1 MCLSLQKE
9 IGAKS
14 NSVSEVYEEREERH
28 EVSSFVKKHRK
39 EFGVEV
45 LLFPVEQ
52 SNVSIRLLPSL
63 RLHQFHLPPISLIS
77 FTRRNTAMLINFSSS
92 FPTTSIYRF
101 PTVKLRLDTSIST
114 A

>member
-14 NSVSEVYEEREERH
+14 NSVSEVHEEREERH

-77 FTRRNTAMLINFSSS
+77 FSSPLKSRLIDSLLSDPLLRS
-92 FPTTSIYRF
+92 LRSPMVRF
-101 PTVKLRLDTSIST
+101 HT
-114 A
+114 